1 MTARTSAALLE
12 NRGVRV
18 KAGRHGLVAYSSHD
32 TFVGRSIDL
41 YGEWSPGDA
50 ALLAR
55 FVGPGMTVL
64 DIGANIGTHT
74 LFFAER
80 VGESGRVLAFEP
92 VAAIF
97 RLLCCNVALNGL
109 GQVRAR
115 PAGVGRVGGRVQ
127 VPAISLHEP
136 ANLGA
141 TTLTHGGEDEAAIVA
156 IDELGL
162 TACDLVKADVE
173 GMEDEVIAGAERT
186 IARCRPVLFLEN
198 EEPSLS
204 PPLMRRLLAL
214 DYRLYWHAPPLFS
227 PDNFFGNP
235 TDVFPTLG
243 SLNLL
248 GLPAERG
255 TVVKDLDEVQ
265 GPDDWPA
272 WWPDWSSRGVQGG
285 GA

>member
-1 MTARTSAALLE
+1 MTLRTSAALLE

-18 KAGRHGLVAYSSHD
+18 KAGRHGLVAYSVHD
-32 TFVGRSIDL
+32 TFVGRSVDL
-41 YGEWSPGDA
+41 YEEWSPGDA

-55 FVGPGMTVL
+55 FVSPGMTVL
-64 DIGANIGTHT
+64 DVGANIGTHT

-92 VAAIF
+92 VPAIF
-97 RLLCCNVALNGL
+97 RLLCCNLALNGL
-109 GQVRAR
+109 GQVWAQ
-115 PAGVGRVGGRVQ
+115 PAGVGRIGGRVR
-127 VPAISLHEP
+127 VPAVRLDEP

-141 TTLTHGGEDEAAIVA
+141 TALTRDGEDEAPVVA
-156 IDELGL
+156 IDDLAL
-162 TACDLVKADVE
+162 TACDLLKADVE

-204 PPLMRRLLAL
+204 PPLIRRLLAL
-214 DYRLYWHAPPLFS
+214 DYRLYWHARSLFC
-227 PDNFFGNP
+227 PDNFFGNRV
-235 TDVFPTLG
+235 DAFPTFG

-255 TVVKDLDEVQ
+255 TVVNDLKGVQ

-272 WWPDWSSRGVQGG
+272 WWPDWSAQETQGG
-285 GA
+285 EA